1 MPCDMEHIVVLVL
14 AIQTWMLTVQTWL
27 LLMLMLMLV
36 LMLLLMMITMEMGV
50 WILVKAE
57 AGGDEQVVAKDPES
71 HNKLANQSGQPFS
84 RTV

>member
-1 MPCDMEHIVVLVL
+1 
-14 AIQTWMLTVQTWL
+14 
-27 LLMLMLMLV
+27 
-36 LMLLLMMITMEMGV
+36 MLLLMMITMEMGV